1 MNVADQFLEAAANI
15 VQRLKRLE
23 EKRREFILAISSP
36 SAADPSRDYTQGG
49 TVHEIADDVAK
60 LEDTTQRIKALKRE
74 LMMMQGYVKRVDN
87 GQHRYLLY
95 AHGMYGVPL
104 LTISNTIKIP
114 YTTLRRDYTAAK
126 NALCKA
132 LVDWRPVKW

>member
-1 MNVADQFLEAAANI
+1 MNAADRFLEAAASI
-15 VQRLKRLE
+15 VKRLIKLE

-49 TVHEIADDVAK
+49 PVRDLADDVAK
-60 LEDTTQRIKALKRE
+60 LEDTTQRIKALKCE
-74 LMMMQGYVKRVDN
+74 LMMMQGYVKRIDN
-87 GQHRYLLY
+87 GHYRYLLY

-132 LVDWRPVKW
+132 LVDWRPIKW

>member
-1 MNVADQFLEAAANI
+1 MNVADQFLEAAAAI
-15 VQRLKRLE
+15 VQQMNRLE
-23 EKRREFILAISSP
+23 EERREFILAISSP

-49 TVHEIADDVAK
+49 TAHDIADDVAR
-60 LEDTTQRIKALKRE
+60 LEETTQRIKALKRE
-74 LMMMQGYVKRVDN
+74 LMMMQGYIKRIDN
-87 GQHRYLLY
+87 GQNRYLLY

-132 LVDWRPVKW
+132 LVDWRPIKW

>member
-1 MNVADQFLEAAANI
+1 MNAADRFLEAAANI

-23 EKRREFILAISSP
+23 EDREEFILAISSP
-36 SAADPSRDYTQGG
+36 PAVDPSRDYTQGG
-49 TVHEIADDVAK
+49 TVHDLADEVAK

-74 LMMMQGYVKRVDN
+74 LTMMQGYVKRIDN
-87 GQHRYLLY
+87 EHYRYLLY
-95 AHGMYGVPL
+95 THGMYGVPL
-104 LTISNTIKIP
+104 LTISNTIKTP

-132 LVDWRPVKW
+132 LVDWRP

>member
-1 MNVADQFLEAAANI
+1 MNVADQFLEAAAAI
-15 VQRLKRLE
+15 VQRLKRQE
-23 EKRREFILAISSP
+23 EERSEFILSISSP

-49 TVHEIADDVAK
+49 TVHDIADDVAR
-60 LEDTTQRIKALKRE
+60 LEDITQRIKALKRE
-74 LMMMQGYVKRVDN
+74 LTMMQGYVKRVDN

-132 LVDWRPVKW
+132 LVDWRP

>member
-1 MNVADQFLEAAANI
+1 MNVADQFLEAAAAI
-15 VQRLKRLE
+15 VQQVNRLE
-23 EKRREFILAISSP
+23 EERREFILAISSP

-49 TVHEIADDVAK
+49 TVHDLADDVAK
-60 LEDTTQRIKALKRE
+60 LEETTQRIKALKRE